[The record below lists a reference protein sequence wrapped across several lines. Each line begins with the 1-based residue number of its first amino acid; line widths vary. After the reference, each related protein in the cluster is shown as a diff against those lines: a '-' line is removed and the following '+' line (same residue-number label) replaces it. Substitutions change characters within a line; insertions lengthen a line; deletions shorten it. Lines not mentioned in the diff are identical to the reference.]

1 MAMTPQARRLLDRF
15 VEVGVVPYDR
25 MSVLEARESLAA
37 STALQGPAPEGLEVC
52 DLLVAGADG
61 RLPARLYVPPSA
73 AAAPL
78 VVYFH
83 GGGWVTGGIGVA
95 DVFCRGLAAEA
106 GCTVASVDYRLSPET
121 PFPGPVEDCFAA
133 TAWLAARGGELG
145 AAPGRLAVCG
155 DSAGG
160 NLAAA
165 VALMARDRGG
175 PAIERQLL
183 LYASLVRTGS
193 GDYRSHTEN
202 GSGVGLTRGEMEW
215 FWDHYLARDEDAGNP
230 YAAPLLAPDLAG
242 LPPAAILTTE
252 FDVLRDEG
260 VAYAGRLAAAGV
272 EAEVE
277 IVPGVIHGFL
287 WMDRYFGSEVAAA
300 QAWLAR
306 GLAAGAPPASAAAE
320 RGAEA

>member
-1 MAMTPQARRLLDRF
+1 MTPQARRLLDRF

-25 MSVLEARESLAA
+25 GTVLAARESVAA
-37 STALQGPAPEGLEVC
+37 STALQGPAPEGLEVS

-61 RLPARLYVPPSA
+61 RLPARVYVPPGA
-73 AAAPL
+73 DPAPL

-95 DVFCRGLAAEA
+95 DVFCRGLAA
-106 GCTVASVDYRLSPET
+106 GLLR
-121 PFPGPVEDCFAA
+121 
-133 TAWLAARGGELG
+133 
-145 AAPGRLAVCG
+145 GRLGRVPAQSRDARSRARPRTASPPPPGWPRAAASSAPHRRRVAVCG

-183 LYASLVRTGS
+183 LYASLAGPAAS
-193 GDYRSHTEN
+193 DYRSHTEN

-215 FWDHYLARDEDAGNP
+215 FWDHYLARDEDAENP

-277 IVPGVIHGFL
+277 SSPG
-287 WMDRYFGSEVAAA
+287 
-300 QAWLAR
+300 
-306 GLAAGAPPASAAAE
+306 
-320 RGAEA
+320 